1 MSGEPATFVLRLPE
15 VSLGSRKRS
24 KRTVGP
30 LESGD
35 CRSLLVERFHES
47 TDLWQ
52 FEARAR
58 LPEAAAETDR
68 LTFANW
74 SNALLL
80 SPDAQDWQTVAGA
93 FGAGIP
99 ALRRIPPQADLL
111 GEWRSLQENALEAF
125 LLLTD
130 KFNVEATLASRLL
143 YQKRPG
149 VFPLL
154 DGSYRKALNVRPP
167 QPSRAEMFQR
177 LLTQTALVAGDP
189 QNAMTLD
196 RLLVWATRHPT
207 ATRGLALTR
216 VRLFNL
222 LNEVALDCLTID
234 CHALKSSGYF
244 SWRRLSL
251 TPTGL

>member
-1 MSGEPATFVLRLPE
+1 MSGESASFVLRLPE
-15 VSLGSRKRS
+15 VSLGSRKLK

-35 CRSLLVERFHES
+35 CRSLLTEQFRES
-47 TDLWQ
+47 TALWQ

-74 SNALLL
+74 SNAALL
-80 SPDAQDWQTVAGA
+80 SLDAQEWQAVAGT
-93 FGAGIP
+93 FGQSIP
-99 ALRRIPPQADLL
+99 ALRRIAPQADLL
-111 GEWRSLQENALEAF
+111 GDWRSLQENAVEAF

-130 KFNVEATLASRLL
+130 KFNIEATFASRLL

-154 DGSYRKALNVRPP
+154 DGAYRKALNVRPP
-167 QPSRAEMFQR
+167 QPSRKEMFQR
-177 LLTQTALVAGDP
+177 LLSQTVAIAGDP

-196 RLLVWATRHPT
+196 RVLIWSARHPA

-222 LNEVALDCLTID
+222 LAAAMVEAHDEKEPRAPV
-234 CHALKSSGYF
+234 
-244 SWRRLSL
+244 
-251 TPTGL
+251 TGSDDEED